1 MAWTED
7 KVIEKTK
14 ELTIALGAD
23 TPVVTKASG
32 PYVWDINGK
41 QYLDCGT
48 GPGVMNI
55 GHCHPRVTEVIKQ
68 QVETLTQTPG
78 RAYTIPV
85 LELADKIAEIAPGNL
100 RKSFFCNSGAEAI
113 EGAVKLSLKRA
124 YKNSKAGMGIIALQ
138 HAFHGRLSL
147 ALALTGITGRKRG
160 FGPFS
165 TFPGV
170 VHVQAPYCYRCKL
183 KYPSCEVCCADFEEL
198 LKCSG
203 PGEFAV
209 FIAEPILAVGGIL
222 IPPDEYWPKIRE
234 FCDQNGI
241 TLVFDEVFIGFG
253 RTGKLFASQHWNVVP
268 DIMTIAKALGGGLP
282 LGAFVSTPE
291 VADALEVGDHY
302 TTFGWNNVVSSA
314 AGLEGIKVLEEERLV
329 DNSRDMGKIM
339 LEGLRALAERSDIMG
354 DVRGKG
360 LLVGVELVE
369 DKESRVPYPDAAKK
383 ISASMME
390 RGIIVAPTGSWS
402 NVVRIVPTLTIN
414 EGHVEQVISTFES
427 ALKDIGVPAVS

>member
-1 MAWTED
+1 M
-7 KVIEKTK
+7 
-14 ELTIALGAD
+14 
-23 TPVVTKASG
+23 
-32 PYVWDINGK
+32 
-41 QYLDCGT
+41 
-48 GPGVMNI
+48 
-55 GHCHPRVTEVIKQ
+55 
-68 QVETLTQTPG
+68 
-78 RAYTIPV
+78 
-85 LELADKIAEIAPGNL
+85 
-100 RKSFFCNSGAEAI
+100 
-113 EGAVKLSLKRA
+113 
-124 YKNSKAGMGIIALQ
+124 
-138 HAFHGRLSL
+138 
-147 ALALTGITGRKRG
+147 
-160 FGPFS
+160 
-165 TFPGV
+165 
-170 VHVQAPYCYRCKL
+170 
-183 KYPSCEVCCADFEEL
+183 CCADFEEL

-314 AGLEGIKVLEEERLV
+314 AGLEGIKVLEEEPLV
-329 DNSRDMGKIM
+329 DNSRDMGKMM

-383 ISASMME
+383 ISASMMA